1 MMNIQTL
8 KDEQEEVQLCIS
20 AEGYFLNMFSN
31 SMIVKSCHA
40 KSIKKYFI
48 LMGKSCR
55 IKKEG
60 TESRLIFNYRITR

>member
-1 MMNIQTL
+1 MMN

-20 AEGYFLNMFSN
+20 AEGYFLNTFGN
-31 SMIVKSCHA
+31 SMLVKSCHA

-48 LMGKSCR
+48 LMGKPCR

-60 TESRLIFNYRITR
+60 TASRLLFSYRITR